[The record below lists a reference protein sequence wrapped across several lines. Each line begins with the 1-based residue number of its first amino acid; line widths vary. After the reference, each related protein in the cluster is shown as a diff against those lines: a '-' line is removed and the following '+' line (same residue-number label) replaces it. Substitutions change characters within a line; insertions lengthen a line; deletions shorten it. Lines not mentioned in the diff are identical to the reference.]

1 MVSHEKLDQ
10 IHNLVKGLF
19 DASQH
24 LNLPIIVGT
33 DGSSHRHAFITR
45 GCWGLASQQHAV
57 AGKLQGWDQTPDCA
71 EAWAGCICILA
82 LFAFLP
88 HDPPPVILLC
98 DNLNLVNK
106 LHTLIRKSCPLPC
119 WPHWALFC
127 AIQRKLNERPDIH
140 LRPIWIPS
148 HGKNKPWDI
157 PPEFPDD
164 VCRSINDAADVAASH
179 SNENAFYFCHNL
191 SMAAKVRNTWMTNA
205 LLFLQFAIRDLQVYN
220 SQNEV
225 PRDG

>member
-10 IHNLVKGLF
+10 ICNLVKGLF

-24 LNLPIIVGT
+24 LSLPIIVGT
-33 DGSSHRHAFITR
+33 DGSSHRHAFTTR

-106 LHTLIRKSCPLPC
+106 LHTLIRKSCPFAMLATLGPVLC
-119 WPHWALFC
+119 
-127 AIQRKLNERPDIH
+127 
-140 LRPIWIPS
+140 
-148 HGKNKPWDI
+148 
-157 PPEFPDD
+157 
-164 VCRSINDAADVAASH
+164 H
-179 SNENAFYFCHNL
+179 S
-191 SMAAKVRNTWMTNA
+191 T
-205 LLFLQFAIRDLQVYN
+205 
-220 SQNEV
+220 
-225 PRDG
+225 